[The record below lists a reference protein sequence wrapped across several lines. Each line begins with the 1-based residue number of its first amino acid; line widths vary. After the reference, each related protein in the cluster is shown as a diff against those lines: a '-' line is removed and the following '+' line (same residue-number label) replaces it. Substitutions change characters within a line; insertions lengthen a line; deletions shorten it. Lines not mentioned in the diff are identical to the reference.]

1 MRRTL
6 AFHLSIDVCLFLYT
20 FYFLFFLS
28 HLPACVPEETCRL
41 NDLAE
46 DQHFEQQAMLGTWH
60 MIARATPDVTTLYR
74 EFVIKYE
81 FATHE
86 KTRFHMNGKLNEFV
100 FLFLYRV
107 KYMTASGFW
116 QAVS

>member
-1 MRRTL
+1 MSLRRTL
-6 AFHLSIDVCLFLYT
+6 AFHLSIEFYLFLDT

-60 MIARATPDVTTLYR
+60 MLARATPDVTTLYR
-74 EFVIKYE
+74 EFGDTAPPPGPLE
-81 FATHE
+81 TFALMAE
-86 KTRFHMNGKLNEFV
+86 LAR
-100 FLFLYRV
+100 
-107 KYMTASGFW
+107 
-116 QAVS
+116 